1 MISRSTTRI
10 IGTAIIASALASL
23 GLSSTPVM
31 AQQAVPE
38 IPFKSV
44 PDPLKLPT
52 DVHFGEVTGVAV
64 NSKGH
69 VFVFSRGNTTGPA
82 YAAAAGATVRIRT

>member
-1 MISRSTTRI
+1 
-10 IGTAIIASALASL
+10 
-23 GLSSTPVM
+23 M

-38 IPFKSV
+38 IPFESI

-69 VFVFSRGNTTGPA
+69 VFVFSTRQYHGPCLCRGRR
-82 YAAAAGATVRIRT
+82 AAVGIRT